1 MPNFAWSGLKVSQLG
16 VTNTHSI
23 RRETYHFNWLHTRT
37 GAFLKFLKKN
47 LSKWV
52 HHREVF
58 SSAFNLVTLKLPQVI
73 GPLWSCPSQVSS
85 VGTSLARHLPHSPFC
100 TLSCSTSTS
109 LLYRD
114 HTAVISFPLCLKGQN
129 KQKDCPKVFQQLTVC
144 HLSQVLQEQ
153 SDNYFCPTWAA
164 TAWQLAAK

>member
-1 MPNFAWSGLKVSQLG
+1 MFKTDYFTNKQMAIRRFWINTWIFLSSLMTEKNLHPFPLKSLGVHTQSKMLNFAWSGLKVSQLG

-73 GPLWSCPSQVSS
+73 GPLWSCPSQVSC

-109 LLYRD
+109 LL
-114 HTAVISFPLCLKGQN
+114 
-129 KQKDCPKVFQQLTVC
+129 
-144 HLSQVLQEQ
+144 
-153 SDNYFCPTWAA
+153 
-164 TAWQLAAK
+164 